1 MLHAHLG
8 TTSFHIHLFLLTFFF
23 CFFVL
28 FQFCCPMLKCF
39 FGTALIH
46 EFHISIAILYV
57 TCSIH
62 SAITAEKVISEVLLN
77 YTTGELIKKR
87 VFLMTS
93 PRGNGTQNLSKCI
106 DFVMRIELTRSILMS
121 QFSDLLKNST
131 IHFPVCLYMI
141 TCFLLCQSQARTIW
155 SPFTN

>member
-8 TTSFHIHLFLLTFFF
+8 TTSFHIHSFLLTFFL

-62 SAITAEKVISEVLLN
+62 SAITVEKIISEVLLN
-77 YTTGELIKKR
+77 YTTGELIKKQ
-87 VFLMTS
+87 VFLMMS
-93 PRGNGTQNLSKCI
+93 PRGNGTQNLSKFI
-106 DFVMRIELTRSILMS
+106 DFVMQNELTRSILMS
-121 QFSDLLKNST
+121 RLSDLLKNLT
-131 IHFPVCLYMI
+131 IHFPVSLYLI
-141 TCFLLCQSQARTIW
+141 TYSLLCQSQAQTIW